1 MPTLALITV
10 LYKSDDV
17 LEDFFS
23 GISKQDYN
31 DYKLYLVDNSF
42 NNHTT
47 TLIHQFI
54 KKYPLSDIEH
64 IDAGGNI
71 GVAAGNNLGIQQA
84 LMDGCAYFI
93 FLNNDIFIPQ
103 DNLLKRMVE
112 LCEEHKIVTPKIYY
126 HNSELIWMAGG
137 YIDNFKALG
146 VHYGMKQKDTPSL
159 NQPKY
164 VTYAP
169 TCFLAVHRSVIEA
182 IGVMDERYFAYYD
195 DTDFVLR
202 AVRKGFKVWYEPS
215 LYLSHKV
222 SSSSGGDDSLFYI
235 YYGNRNK
242 LIFIRK
248 HFSGLHKM
256 YLFTYYLVVRFLFYY
271 LKLDKERKKQL
282 VKATK
287 DGFKLPLGFQ

>member
-1 MPTLALITV
+1 MPALALITV
-10 LYKSDDV
+10 LYKCDDV

-23 GISKQDYN
+23 GISNQDYN
-31 DYKLYLVDNSF
+31 DYKLYLIDNSC
-42 NNHTT
+42 NSDTT
-47 TLIHQFI
+47 ALIHQFI

-71 GVAAGNNLGIQQA
+71 GVAAGNNMGIQHA
-84 LMDGCAYFI
+84 LMDDCTYLL

-103 DNLLKRMVE
+103 DYLLKRTVE
-112 LCEEHKIVTPKIYY
+112 LCETHKIVTPKIYY

-137 YIDNFKALG
+137 YIDNTRALG

-159 NQPKY
+159 NEAKY

-169 TCFLAVHRSVIEA
+169 TCFLAVHRSVVEE

-202 AVRKGFKVWYEPS
+202 AVKHGFKVWYEPS
-215 LYLSHKV
+215 LYLNHKV

-242 LIFIRK
+242 LYFIKK
-248 HFSGLHKM
+248 HYAGLHKL
-256 YLFTYYLVVRFLFYY
+256 YLFTYYMVVRFLRYY
-271 LKLDKERKKQL
+271 LRFDKERRKQL
-282 VKATK
+282 MKATK
-287 DGFKLPLGFQ
+287 EGFAMKVKAS